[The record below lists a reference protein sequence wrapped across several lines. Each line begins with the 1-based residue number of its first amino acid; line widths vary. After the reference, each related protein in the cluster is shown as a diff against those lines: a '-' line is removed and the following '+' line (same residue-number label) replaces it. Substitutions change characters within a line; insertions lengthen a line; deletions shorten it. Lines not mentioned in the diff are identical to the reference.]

1 MLSGVGD
8 CMIVRPREGRPSLGE
23 GESIAVREKGGR
35 GGGRL
40 SAADSARLRPLS
52 DGTGKGG
59 LLFAGGWSERRD
71 AAGRVHA
78 IAFFEKNTG

>member
-1 MLSGVGD
+1 MLRQGTAG
-8 CMIVRPREGRPSLGE
+8 
-23 GESIAVREKGGR
+23 A
-35 GGGRL
+35 
-40 SAADSARLRPLS
+40 SAF
-52 DGTGKGG
+52 